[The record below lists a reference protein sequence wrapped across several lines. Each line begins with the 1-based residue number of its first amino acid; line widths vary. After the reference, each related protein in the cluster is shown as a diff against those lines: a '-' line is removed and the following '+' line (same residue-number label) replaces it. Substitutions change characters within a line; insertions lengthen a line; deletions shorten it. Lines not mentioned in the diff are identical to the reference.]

1 MAKIVSVD
9 RKSPFYGKVKAGD
22 ELVSVNGRK
31 IRDVL
36 DYMYETSAE
45 DEKTSVVVTR
55 NGAELRFEEKCEG
68 DLGLS
73 FTNFLMDKQ
82 HRCKN
87 KCVFC
92 FIDQMPPSM
101 RDTLYFKDDDFR
113 LSLIYGNYVTLTNID
128 DAELDRI
135 CELRVSP
142 LNISVHSTD
151 PEVRYGM
158 LRNPRAK
165 NIMKDLEKL
174 KNAGINLRCQIVLCP
189 GINDGEGLTKTLRD
203 LASLYPA
210 VSSVSVVPVGLTKFR
225 EGLAP
230 LVPFTK
236 QTAADALNRINAVGD
251 ECLKKYGTRIFYGAD
266 EFYLKAEMPLPDVG
280 FYEDLEQYENG
291 VGMISCFRD
300 DFDYYSEEKK
310 PNPSKVKISLV
321 TGVAATDTIA
331 DAMKKLREK
340 YTGLDYSL
348 YTVYNDYFGRTI
360 TVAGLVTATDII
372 AQLKGKDLGSYLIV
386 PDVMLRDDT
395 FLDDLTV
402 SDVERELCVPV
413 RVAKEGAQGLLDAIE
428 YCVKHPKKRG

>member
-45 DEKTSVVVTR
+45 DEKMSVVVTR
-55 NGAELRFEEKCEG
+55 EGEELRFEEKCEG

-128 DAELDRI
+128 DVELDRI

-174 KNAGINLRCQIVLCP
+174 KDAVRYS
-189 GINDGEGLTKTLRD
+189 D
-203 LASLYPA
+203 LA
-210 VSSVSVVPVGLTKFR
+210 
-225 EGLAP
+225 
-230 LVPFTK
+230 
-236 QTAADALNRINAVGD
+236 
-251 ECLKKYGTRIFYGAD
+251 
-266 EFYLKAEMPLPDVG
+266 
-280 FYEDLEQYENG
+280 
-291 VGMISCFRD
+291 
-300 DFDYYSEEKK
+300 
-310 PNPSKVKISLV
+310 
-321 TGVAATDTIA
+321 
-331 DAMKKLREK
+331 
-340 YTGLDYSL
+340 
-348 YTVYNDYFGRTI
+348 
-360 TVAGLVTATDII
+360 
-372 AQLKGKDLGSYLIV
+372 
-386 PDVMLRDDT
+386 
-395 FLDDLTV
+395 
-402 SDVERELCVPV
+402 
-413 RVAKEGAQGLLDAIE
+413 
-428 YCVKHPKKRG
+428 

>member
-45 DEKTSVVVTR
+45 DEKMSVVVTR
-55 NGAELRFEEKCEG
+55 NGEELRFEEKCEG

-174 KNAGINLRCQIVLCP
+174 KDAGINLRCQIVLCP

>member
-22 ELVSVNGRK
+22 ELVRVNGRK

-36 DYMYETSAE
+36 DYMYETSSE

-68 DLGLS
+68 DLGFG

-174 KNAGINLRCQIVLCP
+174 KDAGINLRCQIVLCP

-236 QTAADALNRINAVGD
+236 QTAADALNRINTVGD

>member
-36 DYMYETSAE
+36 DYMYETSSGE
-45 DEKTSVVVTR
+45 EVTSVVVTR
-55 NGAELRFEEKCEG
+55 NGEELRFEEKCEG
-68 DLGLS
+68 DLGLG

-174 KNAGINLRCQIVLCP
+174 KDAGINLRCQIVLCP

-236 QTAADALNRINAVGD
+236 QTASDALNRINAVGD

>member
-55 NGAELRFEEKCEG
+55 NGEELRFEEKCEG

-174 KNAGINLRCQIVLCP
+174 KDAGINLRCQIVLCP

>member
-9 RKSPFYGKVKAGD
+9 RKSPFYGKIKAGD

-45 DEKTSVVVTR
+45 DEKMSVVVTR
-55 NGAELRFEEKCEG
+55 NGEELRFEEKCEG

-73 FTNFLMDKQ
+73 FSNFLMDKQ

-174 KNAGINLRCQIVLCP
+174 KDAGINLRCQIVLCP

-236 QTAADALNRINAVGD
+236 QTASDALNRINAVGD

-310 PNPSKVKISLV
+310 PNPSQVKISLV

>member
-9 RKSPFYGKVKAGD
+9 RKSPFYGQVKAGD

-45 DEKTSVVVTR
+45 DEKMSVVVTR
-55 NGAELRFEEKCEG
+55 NGEELRFEEKCEG

-174 KNAGINLRCQIVLCP
+174 KDAGINLRCQIVLCP

-236 QTAADALNRINAVGD
+236 QTASDALNRINAVGD

-291 VGMISCFRD
+291 VGMIACFRD

>member
-9 RKSPFYGKVKAGD
+9 RKSPFYGKIKAGD

-36 DYMYETSAE
+36 DYMYETSSE

-174 KNAGINLRCQIVLCP
+174 KDAGINLRCQIVLCP

>member
-174 KNAGINLRCQIVLCP
+174 KDAGINLRCQIVLCP

-413 RVAKEGAQGLLDAIE
+413 RVAKEGAQGLLDALE

>member
-9 RKSPFYGKVKAGD
+9 RKSPFYGKIKAGD
-22 ELVSVNGRK
+22 ELVRVNGRK

-55 NGAELRFEEKCEG
+55 NGEELRFEEKCEG

-174 KNAGINLRCQIVLCP
+174 KDAGINLRCQIVLCP

>member
-55 NGAELRFEEKCEG
+55 EGEELRFEEKCEG

-135 CELRVSP
+135 CELRISP

-174 KNAGINLRCQIVLCP
+174 KDAGINLRCQIVLCP

>member
-36 DYMYETSAE
+36 DYMYETSSE

-174 KNAGINLRCQIVLCP
+174 KDAGINLRCQIVLCP

>member
-174 KNAGINLRCQIVLCP
+174 KDAGINLRCQIVLCP

>member
-22 ELVSVNGRK
+22 DLVRVNGRK

-36 DYMYETSAE
+36 DYMYETSSE

-68 DLGLS
+68 DLGFG

-174 KNAGINLRCQIVLCP
+174 KDAGINLRCQIVLCP

-236 QTAADALNRINAVGD
+236 QTASDALNRINAVGD

>member
-9 RKSPFYGKVKAGD
+9 RKSPFYGKIKAGD
-22 ELVSVNGRK
+22 ELVRVNGRK

-55 NGAELRFEEKCEG
+55 NGEELRFEEKCEG

-174 KNAGINLRCQIVLCP
+174 KDAGINLRCQIVLCP

-236 QTAADALNRINAVGD
+236 QTASDALNRINAVGD

>member
-36 DYMYETSAE
+36 DYMYETSSE

-55 NGAELRFEEKCEG
+55 NGKELRFEEKCEG

-174 KNAGINLRCQIVLCP
+174 KDAGINLRCQIVLCP

-210 VSSVSVVPVGLTKFR
+210 VSSVSVVPSDLRNSGKGSRRSFR
-225 EGLAP
+225 LR
-230 LVPFTK
+230 
-236 QTAADALNRINAVGD
+236 NR
-251 ECLKKYGTRIFYGAD
+251 
-266 EFYLKAEMPLPDVG
+266 PP
-280 FYEDLEQYENG
+280 
-291 VGMISCFRD
+291 
-300 DFDYYSEEKK
+300 
-310 PNPSKVKISLV
+310 
-321 TGVAATDTIA
+321 
-331 DAMKKLREK
+331 
-340 YTGLDYSL
+340 
-348 YTVYNDYFGRTI
+348 RT
-360 TVAGLVTATDII
+360 L
-372 AQLKGKDLGSYLIV
+372 
-386 PDVMLRDDT
+386 
-395 FLDDLTV
+395 
-402 SDVERELCVPV
+402 
-413 RVAKEGAQGLLDAIE
+413 
-428 YCVKHPKKRG
+428 